1 MARSITTTTTTTTTR
16 TQHWIGTLT
25 AQRAGLKLYQ
35 WLWILFCILGALTVA
50 APRVL
55 FQPVIYLTAA
65 ETRFDAARYGGIY
78 NEVAPG
84 RTGLHVAFDDA
95 TNALRQRFLAQPQP
109 ELRFGSPDFRV
120 EYLPQEPGVV
130 QVRGIAP
137 TAPEAQMLANA
148 GAAELVRQIRAAGGR
163 EVLRNLLGWEL
174 FVAFDDEPVTSPF
187 DIYLGEI
194 IKLNAFPLSLPIEPI
209 ADRISVENLPLEEQK
224 DLTRALESR
233 YDLWTTEIN
242 ARNAQL
248 DAACGTAGMTA
259 TAEREA
265 ALQVCA
271 ATDSAVQ
278 QELTERNRA
287 IQRRQAI
294 NAAIR
299 YMLDE
304 QQMEFAPDAP
314 GAVQRQPA
322 TLPME
327 PVPQHTAAKLGLALL
342 LGVTFGVAGV
352 AVDRAAGVM
361 PKLRQIWSYRELIRN
376 LVLRDLRVRYKG
388 SALGYLWTQ
397 LAPLLLMLVFWFVF
411 SAIFQTGIAMFPIFL
426 IVALLPWNYCAEA
439 IASGTRSIIDSANL
453 IKKVYFPREVLPV
466 VSVLSSMVNY
476 ILSLPMMLLVMFVV
490 QIFYPPLDAL
500 GQLNFSWTIAYLPLL
515 IIIQS
520 LFLYG
525 VVLFLSAM
533 AVFFRDTVHLIGV
546 LLQFWFFLTPV
557 FYSLETLGVS
567 ENVARVIRWAN
578 PMASLVEF
586 YREIL
591 YGNPVGIGAI
601 PTPAVPAPDS
611 VLRVL
616 VTALIVLAVGYWF
629 FQRHSGQFGE
639 EI

>member
-1 MARSITTTTTTTTTR
+1 
-16 TQHWIGTLT
+16 
-25 AQRAGLKLYQ
+25 
-35 WLWILFCILGALTVA
+35 
-50 APRVL
+50 
-55 FQPVIYLTAA
+55 
-65 ETRFDAARYGGIY
+65 
-78 NEVAPG
+78 
-84 RTGLHVAFDDA
+84 
-95 TNALRQRFLAQPQP
+95 
-109 ELRFGSPDFRV
+109 
-120 EYLPQEPGVV
+120 
-130 QVRGIAP
+130 
-137 TAPEAQMLANA
+137 
-148 GAAELVRQIRAAGGR
+148 
-163 EVLRNLLGWEL
+163 
-174 FVAFDDEPVTSPF
+174 
-187 DIYLGEI
+187 
-194 IKLNAFPLSLPIEPI
+194 
-209 ADRISVENLPLEEQK
+209 
-224 DLTRALESR
+224 
-233 YDLWTTEIN
+233 
-242 ARNAQL
+242 
-248 DAACGTAGMTA
+248 
-259 TAEREA
+259 
-265 ALQVCA
+265 
-271 ATDSAVQ
+271 
-278 QELTERNRA
+278 
-287 IQRRQAI
+287 
-294 NAAIR
+294 
-299 YMLDE
+299 
-304 QQMEFAPDAP
+304 
-314 GAVQRQPA
+314 
-322 TLPME
+322 
-327 PVPQHTAAKLGLALL
+327 
-342 LGVTFGVAGV
+342 V

-525 VVLFLSAM
+525 VVLFLSAL